1 MNVLRNALLWSSQN
15 KWIERQFRRR
25 RFAQRAISRFMPGE
39 TVDAALDAAEG
50 LKGRGIGTIVS
61 CLGENVSSAAEIES
75 VAEHYAE
82 VLEKIQ
88 TRQLDSH
95 ISIKP
100 THLGFDVDAD
110 ATADHL
116 ETLLTEAAKR
126 QNFVW
131 IDMESSGYV
140 DATLDL
146 FRRARD
152 RHENV
157 GVCLQAYLY
166 RTAQD
171 LEDLLAR
178 DAVIRLVK
186 GAYMESAQV
195 AFPQKRDVDGNYLA
209 LAAKLLDHS
218 KSSPSRPPAMATHDL
233 AVIREVR
240 QMATERSVPRE
251 RFEIDMLFGIRTAE
265 QYRLADAGIPTRV
278 LISYGEAW
286 FAWYM
291 RRLAERP
298 ANMGFV
304 LRSMVR

>member
-15 KWIERQFRRR
+15 KWIERQFRQR

-61 CLGENVSSAAEIES
+61 CLGENVSSASEIES
-75 VAEHYAE
+75 VAEHYVE

-88 TRQLDSH
+88 TRRLDTH

-100 THLGFDVDAD
+100 THLGLDVDAD
-110 ATADHL
+110 LTADHL
-116 ETLLTEAAKR
+116 ETLLAEAASR

-140 DATLDL
+140 DQTLDL

-186 GAYMESAQV
+186 GAYKESPKV

-218 KSSPSRPPAMATHDL
+218 KGSSSLPPAIATHDL
-233 AVIREVR
+233 EVIRELR

-251 RFEIDMLFGIRTAE
+251 RFEIDMLYGIRTAE
-265 QYRLADAGIPTRV
+265 QYRLTDAGIPTRV